1 MRKKK
6 IAVLCL
12 CVCLVF
18 SGGCGKHKSREFIK
32 TSMYYLNSDG
42 TGIVQEPYEIKGEN
56 KKQQIENM
64 LKKMQEKTDSIDYKS
79 VFPKGVRIKKWE
91 VHDQG
96 LTVYFNRSYSELD
109 ISSEVLL
116 RAAVVKAFTQIKEIE
131 YIEFYIEDKPL
142 ADRSGKEIGYMRGE
156 DFIQNTGTSLHSY
169 QLGNLNLY
177 FANEKGDALVK
188 EEVSVRYNSNT
199 SAAKLIVE
207 QLMKGPK
214 GKNGHPT
221 IPAGTKLLGVSV
233 KDGICYV
240 NFDEGFQNAEYRIDP
255 KVTIYSVVNSIVAGG
270 EAEKVQILINGETNV
285 RYQGNVNLS
294 KPLSGNTEL
303 VEVEKK

>member
-1 MRKKK
+1 MKKVK

-12 CVCLVF
+12 CACLVV
-18 SGGCGKHKSREFIK
+18 SGGCGKHRK
-32 TSMYYLNSDG
+32 TEESIETHMYYLNADG
-42 TGIVQEPYEIKGEN
+42 TGIVEEPYEIKGKDQKE
-56 KKQQIENM
+56 QIENV
-64 LKKMQEKTDSIDYKS
+64 LKKMQGKTDSIDYIS
-79 VFPKGVRIKKWE
+79 VFPKGVQIKKWE
-91 VHDQG
+91 TDGQG
-96 LTVYFNRSYSELD
+96 LRIYFNKKYSELD

-116 RAAVVKAFTQIKEIE
+116 RAAVVKAFTQIEGIE
-131 YIEFYIEDKPL
+131 YLEFYIGDMPMT
-142 ADRSGKEIGYMRGE
+142 DRSGKEIGYMRGE

-169 QLGNLNLY
+169 QLCRLNLY

-199 SAAKLIVE
+199 SVAKLIVE

-214 GKNGHPT
+214 DKHVHPT

-255 KVTIYSVVNSIVAGG
+255 KITIYSIVNSIVAGG

-285 RYQGNVNLS
+285 RYQESVNLS
-294 KPLSGNTEL
+294 KPLSADTGL
-303 VEVEKK
+303 VKEKK